1 MSNGFS
7 WHCRFLIYNLIIKRN
22 AFLQEKGEE
31 QMEKIIV
38 IDERTYQEFKRKIEK
53 KNDYWNLGEIEKMIQ
68 YANNIN
74 QNIDFFIN

>member
-1 MSNGFS
+1 
-7 WHCRFLIYNLIIKRN
+7 
-22 AFLQEKGEE
+22 
-31 QMEKIIV
+31 MEKIIV

-53 KNDYWNLGEIEKMIQ
+53 KNDYCNLGEIEKMIQ

>member
-1 MSNGFS
+1 MG
-7 WHCRFLIYNLIIKRN
+7 
-22 AFLQEKGEE
+22 
-31 QMEKIIV
+31 KIIV

-68 YANNIN
+68 YVNNIN